1 MDIRKL
7 FALWTFNRLS
17 IILSAMAKKEKK
29 NNQTGLALACWILG
43 FLILLIVFLVKQ
55 DDIYSNLKTTRFFE
69 RLFGTTP
76 EFIENHEVKEKPPVK
91 EEETVITLSTEE
103 KPATPQKP
111 TEETKET
118 PSANESQKSQ
128 PVQENKSEST
138 VEPKSQEQTQSQ
150 VKTTS
155 QEKTETQSSG
165 KASAEQEKPK
175 TVTVVNQKLYFVYIG
190 EDGTLSR
197 KMITRQVEKN
207 DSPLMTN
214 INLLLKGPD
223 SSESAK
229 GYRSLIPPGTR
240 LLSAAVRD
248 GVAYLNFN
256 EQFEFNTVG
265 MDGYQAQLMQIVYTA
280 TEFST
285 VSSVQFLI
293 DGQKKEY
300 LGSEG
305 IWIGSPLSRAS
316 FN

>member
-1 MDIRKL
+1 M
-7 FALWTFNRLS
+7 T
-17 IILSAMAKKEKK
+17 KKGHDKK

-69 RLFGTTP
+69 RLFGSTP
-76 EFIENHEVKEKPPVK
+76 EFIEKHEVKEKPPAK
-91 EEETVITLSTEE
+91 EEETVITLSTEDR
-103 KPATPQKP
+103 PSLPGSSNVP
-111 TEETKET
+111 EETAAENPAQNDRGTAAQNTAAPKAEN
-118 PSANESQKSQ
+118 PSAPQTS
-128 PVQENKSEST
+128 
-138 VEPKSQEQTQSQ
+138 TQSSDQ
-150 VKTTS
+150 SKTQPQT
-155 QEKTETQSSG
+155 KTETHPNTET
-165 KASAEQEKPK
+165 ASEPKKPK
-175 TVTVVNQKLYFVYIG
+175 TVTVVSQKLYFVYIG

-207 DSPLMTN
+207 DSPLVTN

-240 LLSAAVRD
+240 LLSATVRD
-248 GVAYLNFN
+248 GTAYLNFN

-285 VSSVQFLI
+285 VNSVQFLI
-293 DGQKKEY
+293 EGQKKEY

-305 IWIGSPLSRAS
+305 IWIGTPLSRAS